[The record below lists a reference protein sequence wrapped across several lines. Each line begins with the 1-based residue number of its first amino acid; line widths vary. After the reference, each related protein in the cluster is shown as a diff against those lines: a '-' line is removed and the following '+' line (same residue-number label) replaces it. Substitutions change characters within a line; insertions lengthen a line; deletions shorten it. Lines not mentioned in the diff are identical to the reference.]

1 MPIHNTQ
8 KALDIRRLL
17 YVFMMSIAISGAG
30 LYLFIFRSLA
40 DVGSQTLPLVQQEK
54 LNQAIALALRTKTG
68 SALESFIDQL
78 LSQDKIHLSGLLEG
92 HYGESGEGCVVKE
105 DGFYYEGFFI
115 LLGNQLS
122 TEEMASAL
130 VHEVTHYQM
139 IQANVASDSEAPARV
154 IFFEVSA
161 FAAQYQFRIEL
172 EQLNLVQRQKM
183 FADEAETVS
192 AIMRTAHEYQQ
203 TTSQQSY
210 DAVFEQLVAY
220 GYPRE
225 ELNRFVSQRTEKA
238 CVGVAK

>member
-1 MPIHNTQ
+1 MLHPIVN
-8 KALDIRRLL
+8 
-17 YVFMMSIAISGAG
+17 
-30 LYLFIFRSLA
+30 
-40 DVGSQTLPLVQQEK
+40 P
-54 LNQAIALALRTKTG
+54 
-68 SALESFIDQL
+68 
-78 LSQDKIHLSGLLEG
+78 
-92 HYGESGEGCVVKE
+92 
-105 DGFYYEGFFI
+105 
-115 LLGNQLS
+115 
-122 TEEMASAL
+122 
-130 VHEVTHYQM
+130 
-139 IQANVASDSEAPARV
+139 PARV

-161 FAAQYQFRIEL
+161 FAAQYQFSIEL

-192 AIMRTAHEYQQ
+192 EIMRTAHEYQQ

>member
-30 LYLFIFRSLA
+30 LYLFISRSLA

-105 DGFYYEGFFI
+105 DG
-115 LLGNQLS
+115 NQLS

-139 IQANVASDSEAPARV
+139 IQANVASDSEPPARV

-161 FAAQYQFRIEL
+161 FAAQYQFSIEL